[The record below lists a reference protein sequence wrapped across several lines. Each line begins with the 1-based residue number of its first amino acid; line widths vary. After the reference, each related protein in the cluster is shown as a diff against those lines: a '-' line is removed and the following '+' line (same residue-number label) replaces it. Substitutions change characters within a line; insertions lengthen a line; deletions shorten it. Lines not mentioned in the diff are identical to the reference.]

1 MKVWFIGAG
10 PGDPELM
17 TRKAWQQLSQADVV
31 LHDVLMDVAGMQE
44 AAPHARW
51 LEVGKRSGRPSVEQA
66 FICRT
71 LVALAKQGLTVV
83 RLKGGDPA
91 IFGRLAEEL
100 QACRAKNIE
109 VEIIPGVTAACAAA
123 ADLQTS
129 LTLRGESRS
138 VAFVTPRLGK
148 HETGKPSEWLTA
160 AISAQTV
167 ALYMA
172 SAQAKDICHALIM
185 AGKPKR
191 TPICIVENASR
202 AGQRFKSTLF
212 AVAQD
217 GLPTFEGPVTLLV
230 GQALSLAQ
238 AEPLPLTN
246 ISAEPAIAPPSQH
259 AVA

>member
-17 TRKAWQQLSQADVV
+17 TRKAWRLLSQADVV
-31 LHDVLMDVAGMQE
+31 LHDALMDVSGMQE
-44 AAPHARW
+44 AAPHAQW
-51 LEVGKRSGRPSVEQA
+51 LEVGKRAGRPSVEQA

-71 LVALAKQGLTVV
+71 LVTLSKRGLTVV
-83 RLKGGDPA
+83 RLKGGDPS

-100 QACRAKNIE
+100 QACRAADIQI
-109 VEIIPGVTAACAAA
+109 EIIPGVTAACAAA

-138 VAFVTPRLGK
+138 VTFVTPRLGK
-148 HETGKPSEWLTA
+148 HEANQQSEWLA
-160 AISAQTV
+160 AAMAAQTV
-167 ALYMA
+167 VLYMA
-172 SAQAKDICHALIM
+172 SVQAKDICGALIA

-212 AVAQD
+212 EIARD
-217 GLPTFEGPVTLLV
+217 GLPIFEGPVTLLL
-230 GQALSLAQ
+230 GQPLALAQ
-238 AEPLPLTN
+238 ARPLPLRNCRTE
-246 ISAEPAIAPPSQH
+246 S
-259 AVA
+259 AVALPSKYAVA

>member
-1 MKVWFIGAG
+1 
-10 PGDPELM
+10 
-17 TRKAWQQLSQADVV
+17 
-31 LHDVLMDVAGMQE
+31 
-44 AAPHARW
+44 
-51 LEVGKRSGRPSVEQA
+51 
-66 FICRT
+66 
-71 LVALAKQGLTVV
+71 
-83 RLKGGDPA
+83 
-91 IFGRLAEEL
+91 
-100 QACRAKNIE
+100 
-109 VEIIPGVTAACAAA
+109 
-123 ADLQTS
+123 
-129 LTLRGESRS
+129 
-138 VAFVTPRLGK
+138 
-148 HETGKPSEWLTA
+148 
-160 AISAQTV
+160 
-167 ALYMA
+167 
-172 SAQAKDICHALIM
+172 M